1 MERYADA
8 ARPTHVHLARIRKGI
23 AVGLG
28 DLRVSDRLE
37 GYGHLISP
45 ARNAVEIRMGRRRIA
60 TAGRPAHAIPE
71 LISPAPPRSLPPDDP
86 DRVPRACP
94 NARTNDPGS
103 PHGHRHSA
111 N

>member
-28 DLRVSDRLE
+28 DVRVSDRLE

-60 TAGRPAHAIPE
+60 TAWRPAHGIPE
-71 LISPAPPRSLPPDDP
+71 LISAAAARFLRRHDP
-86 DRVPRACP
+86 DHVPSDCANRDA
-94 NARTNDPGS
+94 DP
-103 PHGHRHSA
+103 
-111 N
+111 

>member
-28 DLRVSDRLE
+28 DVRVSDRLE

-60 TAGRPAHAIPE
+60 TAGRPAHGIPE
-71 LISPAPPRSLPPDDP
+71 LISAAAPRSLPRYEA
-86 DRVPRACP
+86 DRVPRDCLNRDAD
-94 NARTNDPGS
+94 AS
-103 PHGHRHSA
+103 
-111 N
+111 